1 MTDQFL
7 QTERTERPDETRVV
21 LRRCVAWL
29 LDLLSLALVLIVVVW
44 VTGDVKRVPNCDTIP
59 AGRACFAYNDNALL
73 VNSNVLVWFFL
84 SLILMVVFV
93 FILPQAIVG
102 ATVGKTAMGIRV
114 VRRDG
119 SPPGG
124 LRSTIRVVAWVVD
137 GIVLLVPVALWSA
150 LVTPGH
156 RRVGDLAAGTFVVRN
171 VRDGPSRQLLRAQA
185 VADRGAVDRLSAG
198 YPADAVI
205 GIAAHPTW
213 NSDASRSS
221 AVSSTS

>member
-1 MTDQFL
+1 VTDVFL

-73 VNSNVLVWFFL
+73 VNSNALVWFFL
-84 SLILMVVFV
+84 SLVLMVALV
-93 FILPQAIVG
+93 FILPQAVAG
-102 ATVGKTAMGIRV
+102 ATAGKTAMGIRV

-137 GIVLLVPVALWSA
+137 GIMLLLPVALWSA

-156 RRVGDLAAGTFVVRN
+156 RRVGDLAAGTFVVRRRAVGQP
-171 VRDGPSRQLLRAQA
+171 VRF
-185 VADRGAVDRLSAG
+185 
-198 YPADAVI
+198 
-205 GIAAHPTW
+205 
-213 NSDASRSS
+213 ASRPWQAQVPSIG
-221 AVSSTS
+221 